1 MAVANTTYLRVYVD
15 GAVVNCETSSSL
27 SASRGSESIV
37 CKDSAENPTVSPTE
51 VTWSISGS
59 AWIEM
64 GGAGTS
70 ADDLMD
76 ALLGGTQVALSYNNT
91 GDSGG
96 SVAARTGNGYVTECT
111 FNSDGTESQATV
123 DFTITG
129 DGELT

>member
-15 GAVVNCETSSSL
+15 GSVVNCETSSSL

-37 CKDSAENPTVSPTE
+37 CKDTAENPTVSPTE
-51 VTWSISGS
+51 VTWSVSGS

-64 GGAGTS
+64 SGSGTS
-70 ADDLMD
+70 ADDLMN
-76 ALLGGTQVALSYNNT
+76 ALLNGTQVAVAYHNS
-91 GDSGG
+91 GDAGG
-96 SVAARTGNGYVTECT
+96 TIASRSGNGYVTDCT

-129 DGELT
+129 DGALS